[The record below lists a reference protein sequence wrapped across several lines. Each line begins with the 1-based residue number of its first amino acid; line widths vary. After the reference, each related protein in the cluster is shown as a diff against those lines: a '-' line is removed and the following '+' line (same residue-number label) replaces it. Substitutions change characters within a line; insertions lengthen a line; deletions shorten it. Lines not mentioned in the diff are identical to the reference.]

1 MHILDFSTLNLF
13 KIGLGGTP
21 QAIKRELFPGL
32 LKDEAEEERE
42 SSTKYRPKE
51 TR

>member
-1 MHILDFSTLNLF
+1 MRVGSACL
-13 KIGLGGTP
+13 P

-42 SSTKYRPKE
+42 SSTNKYRPKE